1 MLVFR
6 KQFADIPPVKEPDLH
21 VSKRKLLLA
30 DDSITIQK
38 VVNLTF
44 ADEGIDVVTVGDGDS
59 AMQRIMDDLPDIV
72 LADVNMPGLTGY
84 QICEILRENEATRH
98 IPVILLVGSFEPF
111 DETEAS
117 RVGATSY
124 LTKPFQSIRQLVA
137 QVNELIKTPEPE
149 EPSEELV
156 DAKGPEQGQNAIA
169 ETSQR
174 SEISQFETFREDR
187 LFVMGTET
195 IYQKPINTAE
205 TATQPHETTSGE
217 SDDIDSLYRQSV
229 ATHVEADDELI
240 PSFPDVGIDDEMIE
254 TSFSASEA
262 ETDRLVIRE
271 PSESTP
277 YESHFEE
284 TQEIGGLENEGFA
297 DEGNDEA
304 QSAPVFSEPV
314 AERAGFDHIP
324 LVNDQTERLDP
335 AVAEAIVNETARRM
349 EEGQPESYQPED
361 LAATLPNLNISPM
374 PFSEPRIGE
383 ETVRME
389 SRFDTKGSG
398 TVEFE
403 EIDLLELPPPGSKP
417 MVEITSPG
425 NALEQGSN
433 KQVVSLSPEL
443 IEMIAQRVIEKMS
456 EKY

>member
-149 EPSEELV
+149 EPSAELV
-156 DAKGPEQGQNAIA
+156 DAKEPEQGQNAVA

-174 SEISQFETFREDR
+174 SENSQLETFRDDR

-205 TATQPHETTSGE
+205 AAIQPQEAVLGE

-229 ATHVEADDELI
+229 ATNVETDDELI
-240 PSFPDVGIDDEMIE
+240 PNFPDVGIDDEMIE

-262 ETDRLVIRE
+262 ETDRLVIQE

-277 YESHFEE
+277 YEGRFEE
-284 TQEIGGLENEGFA
+284 TQDLGGLSNEGFS
-297 DEGNDEA
+297 DERIDEA
-304 QSAPVFSEPV
+304 QSAPVFTEPE
-314 AERAGFDHIP
+314 AELSGNDHIP
-324 LVNDQTERLDP
+324 TVTDETERLDP
-335 AVAEAIVNETARRM
+335 AVAEAIVHETARRM
-349 EEGQPESYQPED
+349 DEGQPESHQPED

-389 SRFDTKGSG
+389 SRFETKGSG

-403 EIDLLELPPPGSKP
+403 GIDLLELPPPGSEP
-417 MVEITSPG
+417 MEITSPG